1 MTEKEARAIYHQGEE
16 AVVAKLLEYNT
27 RLIKLEEM
35 LGNYTPAVE
44 SPLLILLSQLQ
55 TKRYRVW
62 ENHKTVN
69 QIKLAQNWGRLKNT
83 PHT

>member
-35 LGNYTPAVE
+35 LGLNSKNSSKPPSTD
-44 SPLLILLSQLQ
+44 SPFKKKLK
-55 TKRYRVW
+55 KRKV
-62 ENHKTVN
+62 
-69 QIKLAQNWGRLKNT
+69 IKIKKRD
-83 PHT
+83 